1 MTVKNYARY
10 LRYKY
15 GYRQSRKGTL
25 VNILV

>member
-10 LRYKY
+10 IRYKY
-15 GYRQSRKGTL
+15 GYRLATKGTL